1 MAQRMVSATNAAR
14 EFGPQDTPT
23 PNDSKLKEG
32 ESMQSA
38 TATNQEPQVDPQI
51 EEAVKKINEL
61 IDSITQSQLKVGTYV
76 LDTFFKGNVEEVCK
90 HNPKKED
97 SFAKICKHPDL
108 KVNYRTL
115 RSWVHA
121 AGIHRELV
129 EGDLKPDHIG
139 MSHFVE
145 LCSLKDKA
153 KRLDLALEAEAG
165 KWSVS
170 DLRKKIMEAKT
181 ADADS
186 SNEDDKT
193 LIEGRLT
200 LERAI
205 RMKSSLAADEEKALK
220 FVKDATKLREAF
232 PDNKVVGSLKEIA
245 KRMAEIEQEKRV
257 FNELYKSLQ
266 GLVNEETK
274 LVEVPV

>member
-23 PNDSKLKEG
+23 PKEG

-38 TATNQEPQVDPQI
+38 TATNQEAQVDSAV
-51 EEAVKKINEL
+51 EDAVKKINKL
-61 IDSITQSQLKVGTYV
+61 IDSVTQSQLQVGEYV
-76 LDTFFKGNVEEVCK
+76 LDTFFNGNIDEVSK

-129 EGDLKPDHIG
+129 EGALKPDHIG

-145 LCSLKDKA
+145 LCSVKDKD
-153 KRLDLALEAEAG
+153 KRFELALEAEAG

-170 DLRKKIMEAKT
+170 DLRKKILEAKT

-220 FVKDATKLREAF
+220 FVQDPSKLREAF
-232 PDNKVVGSLKEIA
+232 PDEKLTISLKEIVRRV
-245 KRMAEIEQEKRV
+245 KEIEREKLV
-257 FNELYKSLQ
+257 LGQLHQKLQ
-266 GLVNEETK
+266 AMYAEETS
-274 LVEVPV
+274 LSLS